1 MIIQY
6 DSELLQSTGSVSME
20 TKQMRAMAYEVFE
33 TLNDLNPN
41 FMNEM
46 FYYTPNLTLRKR
58 NLYVHSRDTVKFGN
72 RD

>member
-1 MIIQY
+1 
-6 DSELLQSTGSVSME
+6 ME

-46 FYYTPNLTLRKR
+46 FYYTPNLTLRKS
-58 NLYVHSRDTVKFGN
+58 NLYVHSRDTVKFGK